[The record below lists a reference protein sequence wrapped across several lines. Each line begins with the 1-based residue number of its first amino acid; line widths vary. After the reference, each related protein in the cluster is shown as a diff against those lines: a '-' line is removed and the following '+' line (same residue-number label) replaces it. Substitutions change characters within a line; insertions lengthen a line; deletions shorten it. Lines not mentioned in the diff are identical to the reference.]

1 MTRHPFRPGSFVLGL
16 LVVVATIGWFV
27 SESDVA
33 SSRELAVAGAVTL
46 IAGGVLGIALT
57 LRRTS

>member
-1 MTRHPFRPGSFVLGL
+1 MSRHPFRPGSFVLGL
-16 LVVVATIGWFV
+16 LVVLAAVGWFV

-33 SSRELAVAGAVTL
+33 SSRELAVAGAIIL
-46 IAGGVLGIALT
+46 IVGGVAGIALT